1 MNRIA
6 RKYVEFLRQPDVARL
21 LLSAL
26 LTRMPVGMVSFAML
40 MFLHETMGNFTLAGS
55 AVGIS
60 MVALAACAPIQ
71 GRVVDLYG
79 PRRLLAVTA
88 VVQPLA
94 LLATLASA
102 KLGLPFAVVTGCA
115 IVSGMFASPITT
127 LTRTVW
133 RHRFDREDDRRT
145 AFALDAVAIEVNFT
159 LGPALVA
166 LVLATA
172 GATAAF
178 AMAIGFVVLAMAVF
192 LGSGAL
198 RYVTRETGMKRHLL
212 GPLREPGLWLV
223 FVATF
228 GLTLSFGLLEV
239 GYPAYATAL
248 ALPALGGVL
257 LAINAV
263 GSALGGALYGG
274 LHFRMP
280 VERQFAWAAGLMA
293 LPLLL
298 HAVLLDHPIAFGVV
312 AFLAGALIAPS
323 IAAQSVLVSRIAP
336 SHYATEA
343 FTWSS
348 TFIVSGLGTGMAL
361 GGVLA
366 ESVGLRYAFITGG
379 VVVAL
384 VALVALAIPARA
396 AAPAARAAD

>member
-40 MFLHETMGNFTLAGS
+40 MFLHEAMGNFTLAGS

-79 PRRLLAVTA
+79 PKRLLAVTA

-102 KLGLPFAVVTGCA
+102 KLGLAFWVITGCA

-312 AFLAGALIAPS
+312 AFFAGALIAPS
-323 IAAQSVLVSRIAP
+323 VAAQSVLVSRIAP

>member
-1 MNRIA
+1 MNRIV
-6 RKYVEFLRQPDVARL
+6 RKYIEFLRQPDVARL

-40 MFLHETMGNFTLAGS
+40 MFLHEAMGNFTLAGS

-79 PRRLLAVTA
+79 PKRLLAVTA

-102 KLGLPFAVVTGCA
+102 KLGLSFAVVTGCA

-145 AFALDAVAIEVNFT
+145 AFALDSVAIEVNFT

-166 LVLATA
+166 VVLATA

-298 HAVLLDHPIAFGVV
+298 HAVLLDHPFAFGVV
-312 AFLAGALIAPS
+312 AFFAGVLIAPS

-361 GGVLA
+361 GGMLA

-396 AAPAARAAD
+396 AAAAAPAAD